1 MKLDYKKRKKSMVK
15 FLQEFKEMLM
25 SILNELK
32 ELKET
37 VRMSTILNKEVLD
50 VNEAAVLTGYKVS
63 YLHKLSSVGTDLPI
77 YSSSGSGKLYFKRL
91 ELLEWMTK
99 HKRNNFVD
107 FQNHVDDYF
116 SKKGKKVA

>member
-1 MKLDYKKRKKSMVK
+1 MVK
-15 FLQEFKEMLM
+15 ILQEFKEMLI
-25 SILNELK
+25 SILSELK

-77 YSSSGSGKLYFKRL
+77 YSSSGNGKLYFKRL

-99 HKRNNFVD
+99 HKRNNFDD
-107 FQNHVDDYF
+107 FQKDVNKYLNR
-116 SKKGKKVA
+116 KTA

>member
-1 MKLDYKKRKKSMVK
+1 MIKILT
-15 FLQEFKEMLM
+15 EFKEMLM

-50 VNEAAVLTGYKVS
+50 INEASVLTGYKVS

-77 YSSSGSGKLYFKRL
+77 YSSSGNGKLYFKRL

-99 HKRNNFVD
+99 HKRNNFID
-107 FQNHVDDYF
+107 FQNEVDEYF
-116 SKKGKKVA
+116 MKKVRKIA

>member
-1 MKLDYKKRKKSMVK
+1 MVK
-15 FLQEFKEMLM
+15 ILTEFKEMLM
-25 SILNELK
+25 SILSELK

-63 YLHKLSSVGTDLPI
+63 YLHKLSSVGIDLPI
-77 YSSSGSGKLYFKRL
+77 YSSSGNGKLYFKRL

-99 HKRNNFVD
+99 HKRNNFND
-107 FQNHVDDYF
+107 FQNQVDDYF
-116 SKKGKKVA
+116 SKKGKKAA

>member
-1 MKLDYKKRKKSMVK
+1 MIKIVNELR
-15 FLQEFKEMLM
+15 EMLI
-25 SILNELK
+25 SIASELK

-77 YSSSGSGKLYFKRL
+77 YSSSGNGKLYFKRL

-99 HKRNNFVD
+99 HKRNNFND
-107 FQNHVDDYF
+107 FQNQVDDYF
-116 SKKGKKVA
+116 SKKGKKAA